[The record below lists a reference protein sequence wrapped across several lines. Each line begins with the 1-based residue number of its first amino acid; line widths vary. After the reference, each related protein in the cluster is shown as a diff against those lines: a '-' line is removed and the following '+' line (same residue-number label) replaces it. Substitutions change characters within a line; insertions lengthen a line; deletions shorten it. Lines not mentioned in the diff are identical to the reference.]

1 MMKKLAGLLLASS
14 VVMPAAFADVSDD
27 LSSGLSLDMVLQN
40 SVNAG
45 ETVESATFKMV
56 QLIPGRAGDVV
67 AMAVAACADVVCER
81 SVAQAAISAGADP
94 VAVTAASAAA
104 PRRLSRPSGMSR
116 KAMQKARHDLRNAQR
131 WIRPAARTTPLASYY

>member
-1 MMKKLAGLLLASS
+1 MKKLAGLLLASS

-94 VAVTAASAAA
+94 VAVTAATAA
-104 PRRLSRPSGMSR
+104 PRHFGRPSRMSR
-116 KAMQKARHDLRNAQR
+116 KALQKARHDLRNAQR
-131 WIRPAARTTPLASYY
+131 WIRPAARTTPLASYH

>member
-94 VAVTAASAAA
+94 VAVTAATAA
-104 PRRLSRPSGMSR
+104 PRRFSRPSGMSR
-116 KAMQKARHDLRNAQR
+116 KTMQKARHDLRNAQR
-131 WIRPAARTTPLASYY
+131 WIRPAARTTPLASYH